1 MCLIPTRILPF
12 IEGGPPA
19 VTRKPQSTLIMKK
32 QAFASLF
39 ALSLAFASPVV
50 GQTAIE
56 TNPVAVRADQ
66 WARMFSGLKAS
77 YSITVVVV
85 SFDHVDE
92 IHNVTAI
99 EASGEFLI
107 LRQKGKDGRDYRVV
121 INASNVLLIREGA
134 G

>member
-1 MCLIPTRILPF
+1 MNRLTIACLC
-12 IEGGPPA
+12 
-19 VTRKPQSTLIMKK
+19 
-32 QAFASLF
+32 
-39 ALSLAFASPVV
+39 ALTLAFASPVV
-50 GQTAIE
+50 CQTAVE
-56 TNPVAVRADQ
+56 PNPIALRAGQ
-66 WARMFSGLKAS
+66 WARMFNGLKAS

-121 INASNVLLIREGA
+121 INASNVLLIREGT